1 MNQSSD
7 PSQLVGKDIIAWNP
21 AQKNSKPSLLLP
33 VLAASSR
40 RSAVMPPGAYRQNS
54 QGFSWAGLG
63 RHSVGGNQ
71 QPPGNNSQHLFCW
84 KINAALA
91 LPQRVRM
98 LPAGL
103 QGEHGWQSHSILLL
117 PPLDGDLQRC
127 TADSPAAGELSWHS
141 TRPRSGLPSRSHTP
155 VVLKGL

>member
-63 RHSVGGNQ
+63 RHSVGGI
-71 QPPGNNSQHLFCW
+71 NS
-84 KINAALA
+84 
-91 LPQRVRM
+91 PQ
-98 LPAGL
+98 AIT
-103 QGEHGWQSHSILLL
+103 HSICSAGRLTLPLHCPSVSECFRLGCKENTGGSHTQFCCCLPWMGICSAAPQTALLL
-117 PPLDGDLQRC
+117 ESCPG
-127 TADSPAAGELSWHS
+127 TARGPGAASHPAATHQWS
-141 TRPRSGLPSRSHTP
+141 
-155 VVLKGL
+155 